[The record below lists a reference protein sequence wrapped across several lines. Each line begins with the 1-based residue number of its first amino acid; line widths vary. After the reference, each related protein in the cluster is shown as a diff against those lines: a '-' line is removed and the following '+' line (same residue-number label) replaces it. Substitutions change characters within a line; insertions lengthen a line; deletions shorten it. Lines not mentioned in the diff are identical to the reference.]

1 MLAPEVATILE
12 AVPEFVDRYLELVEA
27 VDGDP
32 GAPAT
37 FTELADYLVGNG
49 TGPGSSPAVVA
60 RCMSA
65 IERVARESNDAE
77 ELVGWAFLDCL
88 SPEDR
93 AHLGPWLG
101 PRTLE
106 LAETVGLETP

>member
-1 MLAPEVATILE
+1 MLPPEVATILE

-37 FTELADYLVGNG
+37 FTELADYLAAAGS
-49 TGPGSSPAVVA
+49 GPGVSAAVVA

-65 IERVARESNDAE
+65 IEKVARESNDAE
-77 ELVGWAFLDCL
+77 ELVGWAFLDSL

-101 PRTLE
+101 PRTVE
-106 LAETVGLETP
+106 VAETVGLARP